1 MRVRIGNLSIL
12 AVLLLA
18 ACTDSG
24 PTLPRINAAA
34 GSSGP
39 IVTSADP
46 DNAPQDTTL
55 DVVVNGSGFDRGS
68 SAQWAIAG
76 VPAPKIHTNSTRFL
90 NSRQLVANITIA
102 LDADPAFY
110 DVIVT
115 TLGGKK
121 GIGTELF
128 AVRVKGSAVG
138 QQVPDPQISFTKSFG
153 IWVMNAGGTKLFE
166 VAPDSW
172 AGGPWPA
179 SSWAPTGTGTPSD
192 PYRLAF
198 DADRER
204 SGTAWPIGIV
214 DIDTTGGVVTG
225 RNLRI
230 LATSEPAVHS
240 AWSPLGDVIAAADG
254 APEGSFPSDL
264 HLVAVDG
271 SGERT
276 IYSAPDS
283 NYVRWPAWS
292 GDGRYVAFVE
302 QPGGGTSR
310 YTNTGDAILALDL
323 TTHTVVLV
331 AQFPPNTF
339 VRDLDFARGRLA
351 LAYGTQPYS
360 CSGPPKNCVKK
371 VFVQE
376 LDAALHL
383 NGTPTLIGVGWSPS
397 WSSDDG
403 ALVFTDGT
411 VKRYDFTLARITNL
425 SSGDFP
431 DWRR

>member
-1 MRVRIGNLSIL
+1 MRVRIGNLSML
-12 AVLLLA
+12 AALLLA

-24 PTLPRINAAA
+24 PTLPRINAAP

-76 VPAPKIHTNSTRFL
+76 VPAPKVHTNSTRFV
-90 NSRQLVANITIA
+90 SPRQLVANITIA
-102 LDADPAFY
+102 LDADVVLY
-110 DVIVT
+110 DVMVT
-115 TLGGKK
+115 TSGGKK

-128 AVRVKGSAVG
+128 AVRQKGQAA
-138 QQVPDPQISFTKSFG
+138 PAPEIAFTRNGG
-153 IWVMNAGGTKLFE
+153 IWVMNPNGTRLFS
-166 VAPDSW
+166 VGDTLAYCCGSPV
-172 AGGPWPA
+172 
-179 SSWAPTGTGTPSD
+179 WAPGGAGSVED
-192 PYRLAF
+192 PYRIAF
-198 DADRER
+198 T
-204 SGTAWPIGIV
+204 GKWVNGVNAWPLIV
-214 DIDTTGGVVTG
+214 VDVDTVGGVVTG
-225 RNLRI
+225 RNYHQV
-230 LATSEPAVHS
+230 TTGEPAVHF
-240 AWSPLGDVIAAADG
+240 AWRPTGDSIAVADG

-264 HLVAVDG
+264 HLIGPDG
-271 SGERT
+271 SGEHT
-276 IYSAPDS
+276 IYSASDS

-310 YTNTGDAILALDL
+310 YTNTGDAILTLDL
-323 TTHTVVLV
+323 TTHTVWLV
-331 AQFPPNTF
+331 AQFPPNTI

-360 CSGPPKNCVKK
+360 CTGPPKNCVKK

-376 LDAALHL
+376 LDAGLQPVGA
-383 NGTPTLIGVGWSPS
+383 PVLIGTGWSPS
-397 WSSDDG
+397 WAPNDQSL
-403 ALVFTDGT
+403 AFTDGT
-411 VKRYDFTLARITNL
+411 IKRYDFATARITNL
-425 SSGDFP
+425 ASGDSP